1 MMQKAT
7 IKVLAAAICLTLT
20 VPLTAVA
27 STEDIDRLNKI
38 IEELPAEADLTEEQA
53 DDIKEAM
60 ELYLSLTTAEKLKI
74 ESYGKL
80 EKEYEK
86 LLDDGLIRD
95 EKKEKESEEQKEYN
109 RQRRAFLIGYDR
121 SVPRLRQASHCIQCG
136 QCNPHCPQRIDI
148 PREMRRIDEYVETLK
163 REQEI

>member
-20 VPLTAVA
+20 VPLTAAA

-38 IEELPAEADLTEEQA
+38 IEELPAEEDLTEEQV
-53 DDIKEAM
+53 DDLKEAM

-95 EKKEKESEEQKEYN
+95 EKKEKEREQK
-109 RQRRAFLIGYDR
+109 RQE
-121 SVPRLRQASHCIQCG
+121 S
-136 QCNPHCPQRIDI
+136 
-148 PREMRRIDEYVETLK
+148 
-163 REQEI
+163 EQEKLRESDSTQRYG